1 MSLKCAACG
10 AKQKNNMIRCEE
22 CGKPLVF
29 EDKFDAIAAKAME
42 SIELTQK
49 IRTMLAGKPPE
60 MQAAILAD
68 LLAMWL
74 AGHVDASGDEQTD
87 GYRELVLQVHVEA
100 VRALIPVNYKLFVEP
115 QLKERRH

>member
-1 MSLKCAACG
+1 
-10 AKQKNNMIRCEE
+10 
-22 CGKPLVF
+22 
-29 EDKFDAIAAKAME
+29 
-42 SIELTQK
+42 
-49 IRTMLAGKPPE
+49 
-60 MQAAILAD
+60 
-68 LLAMWL
+68 L